1 MSLEV
6 IVPSLQDEGQP
17 PLEEHKEDLSSGLDS
32 ELSEEELA
40 AIAKEEETPEK
51 PETPETPEVIPPVV
65 PVVPVVPSAVE
76 EELAS
81 LRAISRE
88 QKRVLAVLETQNKE
102 FREALEKAE
111 IIPPVDEEAIRASQ
125 EAFSAREMQLQ
136 TLLEAMKLNSAY
148 ADVEEVVSQDKFD
161 TLVSMMAANIVQS
174 EGGNQSKIEIDLT
187 SAIWA
192 QPNPYRYMYDR
203 IKEFHPSYAKK
214 VEAEAPPKE
223 ELPKAVVDKKPVVVP
238 AKVPDS
244 IVNIPGGAGTKGW
257 TSAMIDA
264 LDEYELAKVPKD
276 VYELYLKNDLA

>member
-1 MSLEV
+1 MTTEV
-6 IVPSLQDEGQP
+6 VVPSLQDEGQP

-40 AIAKEEETPEK
+40 EIAKEEETPEEPK
-51 PETPETPEVIPPVV
+51 APETPEVVPPV
-65 PVVPVVPSAVE
+65 PPAAPSAVE

-81 LRAISRE
+81 LRAISRD

-111 IIPPVDEEAIRASQ
+111 IIPPIDEEAIRLSQ

-161 TLVSMMAANIVQS
+161 TLVSMMAVNIVQS
-174 EGGNQSKIEIDLT
+174 EGGNQAKIESDLT

-192 QPNPYRYMYDR
+192 HPNPYRYMYDR

-214 VEAEAPPKE
+214 VEAEPPPKE
-223 ELPKAVVDKKPVVVP
+223 ELPKAAVGKKPVVVP

-264 LDEYELAKVPKD
+264 LDEYELSKVPKD

>member
-1 MSLEV
+1 MTTEV
-6 IVPSLQDEGQP
+6 VVPSLQDEGQP

-40 AIAKEEETPEK
+40 EIAKEEETPEEPK
-51 PETPETPEVIPPVV
+51 APETPEVIPPVP
-65 PVVPVVPSAVE
+65 PVVAPSAVE

-81 LRAISRE
+81 LRAISRD
-88 QKRVLAVLETQNKE
+88 QKRVFAALETQNKE

-111 IIPPVDEEAIRASQ
+111 IIPPIDEEAIRLSQ

-161 TLVSMMAANIVQS
+161 TLVSMMATNIVQS
-174 EGGNQSKIEIDLT
+174 EGGSQAKIESDLV

-214 VEAEAPPKE
+214 VEEEPPPKE
-223 ELPKAVVDKKPVVVP
+223 ELPKAAVGKKPVVVP

-264 LDEYELAKVPKD
+264 LDEYELSKVPKD